1 MHYHALA
8 CDYDGTLAPEGKILP
23 ETRAALQ
30 RLRATGRRVLLVTGR
45 RLEDLAQVCPDVSM
59 FDAIVSENGAVYTK
73 PSVPVPRL
81 LAPAPPQ
88 AFIDRLRARGV
99 PVDRGGV
106 IVATVQPHE
115 REVVDAIR
123 ELGLELQVI
132 FNKGAVM
139 VLPSGVNKASG
150 LEFALTDLGLSRHE
164 VVGVGD
170 GENDHAFLAHCELSV
185 AVADAV
191 PSLADAADIVTRG
204 GAGVGVVELVDALI
218 AEDARVLKPRRARH
232 RIPLGVRGDAT
243 SFAIPARDGTILC
256 VGGDDGARS
265 ALLTH
270 VLRRLADE
278 SYQSCIIDP
287 AGVHGADA
295 TGKDA
300 AVVLGVPD
308 RAPTIPEVVAA
319 LAAPGRHVV
328 ASLAALPP
336 GEQPG
341 FVAQLLA
348 ALRELRARSGR
359 PHFLVVDRAELVF
372 TKDSLA
378 DGVPDGLVV
387 ATAAAERLPSRLLA
401 AVSLVLSAGPGAAA
415 AVQAAAAALSR
426 EAPRAHEVELSPGDA
441 LAWPLTGAAPPFPLR
456 IARDAPAS

>member
-1 MHYHALA
+1 MLYHALA
-8 CDYDGTLAPEGKILP
+8 CDYDGTLAPRGEILP

-45 RLEDLAQVCPDVSM
+45 RLEDLQQVCPDLSV
-59 FDAIVSENGAVYTK
+59 FDAVVSENGAVYSK
-73 PSVPVPRL
+73 PSVPAPRL

-99 PVDRGGV
+99 APLDRGGV

-150 LEFALTDLGLSRHE
+150 LELALTDLGLSRHE

-191 PSLADAADIVTRG
+191 PSLAEAADIVTRG
-204 GAGVGVVELVDALI
+204 GAGVGVVQLVDALI
-218 AEDARVLKPRRARH
+218 ADDPRVLTPRRPRH
-232 RIPLGVRGDAT
+232 QIPLGLRDDAT
-243 SFAIPARDGTILC
+243 TFAVRPRDGTILC
-256 VGGDDGARS
+256 GGGDAGARS
-265 ALLTH
+265 GLLTH

-287 AGVHGADA
+287 AGVHGADT
-295 TGKDA
+295 TGADA
-300 AVVLGVPD
+300 AVILGMPD
-308 RAPTIPEVVAA
+308 RAPTVPEVVAA

-328 ASLAALPP
+328 VSLAALTP
-336 GEQPG
+336 GDQPG
-341 FVAQLLA
+341 FATQLMS
-348 ALRELRARSGR
+348 ALGDLRARSGR
-359 PHFLVVDRAELVF
+359 PHFLVVDRAELVLSH
-372 TKDSLA
+372 DSLR
-378 DGVPDGLVV
+378 DGVPEALVV
-387 ATAAAERLPSRLLA
+387 ATAAAERLPPRLLA
-401 AVSLVLSAGPGAAA
+401 SVSLVLSVGPRPAAGLEALAAT
-415 AVQAAAAALSR
+415 LSR
-426 EAPRAHEVELSPGDA
+426 EAPRAHEVDLPPGTA
-441 LAWPLTGAAPPFPLR
+441 LAWPLASAGAPFAVR
-456 IARDAPAS
+456 IARDRA

>member
-1 MHYHALA
+1 M
-8 CDYDGTLAPEGKILP
+8 
-23 ETRAALQ
+23 
-30 RLRATGRRVLLVTGR
+30 
-45 RLEDLAQVCPDVSM
+45 
-59 FDAIVSENGAVYTK
+59 
-73 PSVPVPRL
+73 
-81 LAPAPPQ
+81 
-88 AFIDRLRARGV
+88 

-218 AEDARVLKPRRARH
+218 ADDARVLTPRRPRH

-243 SFAIPARDGTILC
+243 PFAVPARDGTILC

-287 AGVHGADA
+287 AGVHGVDA

-308 RAPTIPEVVAA
+308 RAPTIPRSSPRWPRPPVTSSS
-319 LAAPGRHVV
+319 
-328 ASLAALPP
+328 SLAALPP

-341 FVAQLLA
+341 FATQLLA
-348 ALRELRARSGR
+348 ALGELRARSGR
-359 PHFLVVDRAELVF
+359 PHFLVVNRAELVF
-372 TKDSLA
+372 TRDSLPG
-378 DGVPDGLVV
+378 GVPDGLVV
-387 ATAAAERLPSRLLA
+387 ATAAAERLPPGCWPRSRWCCPPARAPPPECEAVA
-401 AVSLVLSAGPGAAA
+401 AT
-415 AVQAAAAALSR
+415 LSR
-426 EAPRAHEVELSPGDA
+426 EAPRAHEVDLSPGDA
-441 LAWPLTGAAPPFPLR
+441 LAWPLAGAAPPFPLR
-456 IARDAPAS
+456 IARDRPAADRHQRTTRAPVVGGPFDASAWRAAARPPSAAGASSAVG